1 LLRHWLHRFVPSH
14 FRDPVGLARRLLRT
28 GDPAALFAMQTALLG
43 VAAAPLDRLLQFAET
58 RRYRNAPAPRLPLI
72 FICGAPRSG
81 TTLVEQVLIQ
91 QLPVAFINNL
101 TAIFPRAPLTANR
114 LFRPATRR
122 TTSYHNFYGKTEGLA
137 GPNDGLHLWD
147 RWLGADRMR
156 TRTSLTP
163 QEQRDMRRF
172 FGAMEQLFGK
182 PILTKNNNLN
192 ACASLVAEVFDQ
204 AVFICMTREPLYL
217 AQSLLRAR
225 SDIHGGEDVPY
236 GLTSPAASASDSTGV
251 IEDVCR
257 QALYHERLAQE
268 QRDRIGPRRFWT
280 VRYETFCQDPSALV
294 EAVAVKVLGQPPAAA
309 PARLPPFA
317 VSNAIRMDPS
327 RFAELAATLERLGH
341 APPDRS

>member
-1 LLRHWLHRFVPSH
+1 
-14 FRDPVGLARRLLRT
+14 VGLARRLLRT
-28 GDPAALFAMQTALLG
+28 GDPAALFAMQSALLG
-43 VAAAPLDRLLQFAET
+43 VAAAPLDWLLQFAEA

-114 LFRPATRR
+114 LFRPATSR
-122 TTSYHNFYGKTEGLA
+122 TASYHNFYGKTEGFS

-147 RWLGADRMR
+147 RWLGADRTR

-163 QEQRDMRRF
+163 DERRDMRRF
-172 FGAMEQLFGK
+172 FGAMEQVFGK
-182 PILTKNNNLN
+182 PIVAKNNNLN
-192 ACASLVAEVFDQ
+192 ACATLVADVFDQ
-204 AVFICMTREPLYL
+204 AVFICMTRDPLYL

-236 GLTSPAASASDSTGV
+236 GLAGPAGSTSDSTTV

-257 QALYHERLAQE
+257 QVLYHDRLAQE
-268 QRDRIGPRRFWT
+268 QRDRIGPRRFWI
-280 VRYETFCQDPSALV
+280 VQYETFCKDPSALV
-294 EAVAVKVLGQPPAAA
+294 DAVAIKILGQQPPGD
-309 PARLPPFA
+309 RLPPFA
-317 VSNAIRMDPS
+317 VSNTVRINPQ
-327 RFAELAATLERLGH
+327 RFAELAATLQRLGR
-341 APPDRS
+341 APTNES